1 MSKVTIHFASRH
13 HRVVGDFSFG
23 GRSWLSCKMISV
35 KPGGEKIILGV
46 DPGTQ
51 VMGYGVIQVT
61 GQQIKLVQ
69 YGVIKLSK
77 YTTHELKLKKI
88 FERMIQVIDEYLPD
102 EMAVEDPFYG
112 KNAQSM
118 LKLGR
123 AQGVAMAAA
132 LSRDIPIVEYSPKK
146 VKQSVTG
153 NGNASK
159 EQVAYMLENILQVE
173 LSREFMDATDGIAIA
188 ICHHYHANSPASSS
202 ASSSAKNKKGG
213 WGAFVSENPGRVK

>member
-1 MSKVTIHFASRH
+1 MSQ
-13 HRVVGDFSFG
+13 G
-23 GRSWLSCKMISV
+23 
-35 KPGGEKIILGV
+35 KPKSSEKIIIGV

-51 VMGYGVIQVT
+51 VMGYGVILIKNV
-61 GQQIKLVQ
+61 QIELVQ
-69 YGVIKLSK
+69 YGVIKLNK

-88 FERMIQVIDEYLPD
+88 FERITQLIEEYLPD
-102 EMAVEDPFYG
+102 EMAIEDPFYG

-132 LSRDIPIVEYSPKK
+132 LARDIPIVEYSPKK

-159 EQVAYMLENILQVE
+159 EQVAYMLENILKME
-173 LSREFMDATDGIAIA
+173 LNREFLDATDGIAIA
-188 ICHHYHANSPASSS
+188 ICHHYHANSPASSTS
-202 ASSSAKNKKGG
+202 TKKDKKGG
-213 WGAFVSENPGRVK
+213 WGAFVSENPDRLK